1 MNKKKLLMTIA
12 IGVGIEVLTLLLATV
27 SFTYSWFSAS
37 VTSNEVKDQVVE
49 TGTLSLR
56 YVDGPEIK
64 MENIR
69 PGTTITKTV
78 YVANTGTLDASYN
91 LVWQELTN
99 EIQNDEMVIE
109 ATCTRIDGVSEEEN
123 GTCTGISSTPISFS
137 IIKSNVS
144 IEPNILH
151 KYDITITFIE
161 TKDSQ
166 NYNQGKNFSGVL
178 GVNEYKTPTPVYCTY
193 DGELEQGTKF
203 TKGIYS
209 YSYKQVGYNGSWYD
223 ADEED
228 GWGVILTDKTST
240 APVTET
246 PCSFINNKPIVYT
259 SYMFEESKATSI
271 DLSEFYTSNVIDMIG
286 MFGGSKASTINVSGF
301 DTSKVTNMM
310 HMFADSSVKEIKG
323 LEYFNTANV
332 IAMVGM
338 FQGSQLSEID
348 VSSFNTSKVDDMSY
362 MFSKIPTESDD
373 ASGMS
378 TSINDKNYLARK
390 LITTPGD
397 DSDQGVDA
405 KVKIIGLN
413 NFDTSNVTN
422 MSSMFMETLVG
433 TLDLSSFDTSKVTDM
448 YAMFYKCNALKT
460 IYASDKFVFTSVEKD
475 EMFAYNSRL
484 IGGAGTKYSDSNPS
498 DKTYARIDGGTTKP
512 GYFTAKPN

>member
-12 IGVGIEVLTLLLATV
+12 MGVGIEVLALLLATV

-109 ATCTRIDGVSEEEN
+109 VTCTRIDGVSEEEN
-123 GTCTGISSTPISFS
+123 GTCSGISSKPISSS

-161 TKDSQ
+161 TKDNQ

-178 GVNEYKTPTPVYCTY
+178 GVNEYKQAVRYCTY
-193 DGELEQGTKF
+193 DGDLTPGAEF
-203 TKGIYS
+203 TDDTYTYRYMQMYTNLAIDNSQLSSNNNEYKASFMATPIS
-209 YSYKQVGYNGSWYD
+209 YGWKTMTNN
-223 ADEED
+223 D
-228 GWGVILTDKTST
+228 GWGVKVTNEDSTDAITE
-240 APVTET
+240 APCTY
-246 PCSFINNKPIVYT
+246 INSKPIIAM
-259 SYMFEESKATSI
+259 SYMFINSQASSI
-271 DLSEFYTSNVIDMIG
+271 DVSKFNTSNVLTMSYMFNYTETTELKGLGNLDTSNVIDMEG
-286 MFGGSKASTINVSGF
+286 MFYRTNFENLSGIENF
-301 DTSKVTNMM
+301 NTSKVTNMKR
-310 HMFADSSVKEIKG
+310 MFNEVYNLTS
-323 LEYFNTANV
+323 L
-332 IAMVGM
+332 
-338 FQGSQLSEID
+338 D
-348 VSSFNTSKVDDMSY
+348 VS
-362 MFSKIPTESDD
+362 
-373 ASGMS
+373 
-378 TSINDKNYLARK
+378 
-390 LITTPGD
+390 
-397 DSDQGVDA
+397 
-405 KVKIIGLN
+405 

-422 MSSMFMETLVG
+422 MYTMLSSSKLVEIKGLENFDTSKVTTMFGMFGGIKVE
-433 TLDLSSFDTSKVTDM
+433 TLDLSSFDTSKVIDM
-448 YAMFYKCNALKT
+448 TQMFEQCENLKT
-460 IYASDKFVFTSVEKD
+460 IYASSKFTIKAALTSNMFTDSENLV
-475 EMFAYNSRL
+475 
-484 IGGAGTKYSDSNPS
+484 GGAGTKYSPGKIDGS
-498 DKTYARIDGGTTKP
+498 YAKIDGGPDSTTP
-512 GYFTAKPN
+512 GYFTVKTN